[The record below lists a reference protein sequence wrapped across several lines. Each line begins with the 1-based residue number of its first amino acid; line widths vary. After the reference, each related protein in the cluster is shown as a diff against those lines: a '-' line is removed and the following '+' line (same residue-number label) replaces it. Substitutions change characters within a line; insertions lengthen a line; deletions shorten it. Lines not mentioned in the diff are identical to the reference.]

1 MTTTDVLQQV
11 QLIDGEFTA
20 SEASDVLNALLR
32 EKINFH
38 KLNRL
43 SLWEG
48 DLDCDTSFD
57 DSRLAK
63 LQSAQKEV
71 QELCKEVRL
80 AGRKMRINGVLEI
93 QIID

>member
-48 DLDCDTSFD
+48 DLDSDTSFD